1 MKTVAPIE
9 TVSCALVRMKESE
22 PTSGP
27 DCDRQNISEPDCDET
42 LDTEVRCIEKCRIGD
57 KVSITSDSDD
67 I

>member
-27 DCDRQNISEPDCDET
+27 DCDRQNISEPDGYEA
-42 LDTEVRCIEKCRIGD
+42 LDTEVSCIEKRRIGD
-57 KVSITSDSDD
+57 KVSTTSNRDD